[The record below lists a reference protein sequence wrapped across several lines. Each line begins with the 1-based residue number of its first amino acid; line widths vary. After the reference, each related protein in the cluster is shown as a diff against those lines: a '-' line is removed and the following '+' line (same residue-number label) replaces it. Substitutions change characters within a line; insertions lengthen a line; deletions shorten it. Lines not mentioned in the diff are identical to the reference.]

1 MRFSLSALQFG
12 KELLEVKSN
21 AEEKQFGRDIG
32 SPSHQE
38 APEVPQAGRW
48 LHTPVHVHLLKYFRL
63 LAGSAVDICR
73 PFLYTV
79 HVVSGSLQ
87 FQFTTK
93 NEIGNPFWGSLSRLP
108 VGASSQ
114 QPLSLA
120 DYPTQ
125 KLPRL
130 PVTETGAVSILYL
143 CSLFTFFKLSRNYL
157 RGFLIAG
164 WAGAKIIK
172 YSETSMDVYGLSGSQ
187 MPCPFPA
194 GRAADKP
201 LCRTW
206 AVHLP
211 KAECQAAG

>member
-93 NEIGNPFWGSLSRLP
+93 NEIGNPFWGSLSHFF
-108 VGASSQ
+108 VGAILQ
-114 QPLSLA
+114 QPLVARSS
-120 DYPTQ
+120 YPPQ

-130 PVTETGAVSILYL
+130 PVTETGAVCYTYL
-143 CSLFTFFKLSRNYL
+143 CSLFTFFQALAQLFAGIFDCRLGGCQNYRVFRDIHGCLWTQRLTNAMSFSSR
-157 RGFLIAG
+157 
-164 WAGAKIIK
+164 
-172 YSETSMDVYGLSGSQ
+172 
-187 MPCPFPA
+187 
-194 GRAADKP
+194 
-201 LCRTW
+201 
-206 AVHLP
+206 
-211 KAECQAAG
+211 

>member
-93 NEIGNPFWGSLSRLP
+93 NEIGNPFWGSLSHFF
-108 VGASSQ
+108 VGAILQ
-114 QPLSLA
+114 QPPFITTLPYSLGETLSA
-120 DYPTQ
+120 SVPAAHR
-125 KLPRL
+125 P
-130 PVTETGAVSILYL
+130 A
-143 CSLFTFFKLSRNYL
+143 L
-157 RGFLIAG
+157 RHHWL
-164 WAGAKIIK
+164 
-172 YSETSMDVYGLSGSQ
+172 
-187 MPCPFPA
+187 
-194 GRAADKP
+194 
-201 LCRTW
+201 
-206 AVHLP
+206 
-211 KAECQAAG
+211 

>member
-1 MRFSLSALQFG
+1 MKKQVLSFLHFQFQKILLFFEGKKMRFSLSALQFG

-21 AEEKQFGRDIG
+21 AEEKQCGRDIG

-93 NEIGNPFWGSLSRLP
+93 NEIGNPFWGSLSHFF
-108 VGASSQ
+108 VGAILQ
-114 QPLSLA
+114 QPLVARSS
-120 DYPTQ
+120 YPTQ

-130 PVTETGAVSILYL
+130 PVTETGAVCYT
-143 CSLFTFFKLSRNYL
+143 LFVLFIHVFSSSR
-157 RGFLIAG
+157 A
-164 WAGAKIIK
+164 IICG
-172 YSETSMDVYGLSGSQ
+172 D
-187 MPCPFPA
+187 F
-194 GRAADKP
+194 
-201 LCRTW
+201 
-206 AVHLP
+206 
-211 KAECQAAG
+211 

>member
-63 LAGSAVDICR
+63 LVGSAVDICR

-93 NEIGNPFWGSLSRLP
+93 NEIGNPFWGSLSHFF
-108 VGASSQ
+108 VGAILQ
-114 QPLSLA
+114 QP
-120 DYPTQ
+120 
-125 KLPRL
+125 
-130 PVTETGAVSILYL
+130 
-143 CSLFTFFKLSRNYL
+143 
-157 RGFLIAG
+157 
-164 WAGAKIIK
+164 
-172 YSETSMDVYGLSGSQ
+172 
-187 MPCPFPA
+187 
-194 GRAADKP
+194 P
-201 LCRTW
+201 L
-206 AVHLP
+206 
-211 KAECQAAG
+211 